1 VKRTLI
7 GLVALCLPLAAC
19 GDNSDTADTAATAAT
34 DTSVAAP
41 TTEAVPPDTSVA
53 VETTSPAVDSV
64 PSRIVS
70 LSPTATEMLFAIGAG
85 DQVVAVD
92 DFSNYPEEALALP
105 NELSGFEPN
114 VEAILEFEPDLVVH
128 DGTTDLGASLDELGV
143 AHWVGAAA
151 TTFDDI
157 YTQIEQ
163 LGAATG
169 HIAEAA
175 ELVGQMQAD
184 IDAIVA
190 AAPAPA
196 AALTYFHELDNT
208 LYSVTSNTFIGQ
220 VYSLFGLENIA
231 DGSGGDSDYP
241 QLTAEY
247 VVSANPDLI
256 FLADASFGES
266 AETVAARPGWGVIT
280 AVTSG
285 SIVGLDADI
294 PNRWGPRVVEFVRVI
309 ADALAAVPV
318 S

>member
-1 VKRTLI
+1 VKRVFI
-7 GLVALCLPLAAC
+7 GLVALSFPLAAC
-19 GDNSDTADTAATAAT
+19 GDDSAGPAASTVSSA
-34 DTSVAAP
+34 SESSAAP
-41 TTEAVPPDTSVA
+41 TTETTLPTSTGGDGKTRPNDPAVPN
-53 VETTSPAVDSV
+53 
-64 PSRIVS
+64 RIVS

-92 DFSNYPEEALALP
+92 GFSNYPAEVQALP

-114 VEAILEFEPDLVVH
+114 VEAIVAFEPDLVLH
-128 DGTTDLGASLDELGV
+128 DGTTELGASLDELGV

-151 TTFDDI
+151 VSFDDI
-157 YTQIEQ
+157 YAQIEQ

-175 ELVGQMQAD
+175 ELVAQMQID

-190 AAPAPA
+190 AAPVQDAP
-196 AALTYFHELDNT
+196 LTYFHELDNT
-208 LYSVTSNTFIGQ
+208 LFSVSSNTFVGQ

-231 DGSGGDSDYP
+231 DGAGGESDYP

-247 VVSANPDLI
+247 VVSADPDLI

-266 AETVAARPGWGVIT
+266 ADTVSARPGWATIT
-280 AVTSG
+280 AVTNG
-285 SIVGLDADI
+285 SIIGLDADI
-294 PNRWGPRVVEFVRVI
+294 PNRWGPRIVDYVQVI